1 MNATRTID
9 VRELINGRPFGAFQK
24 LVVFF
29 CFLIIALDGFDVAVM
44 GLIAPQLR
52 EEWGVSPQA
61 LGPVLSAAL
70 IGLAIGALVAGP
82 LADRYGRKI
91 VLVCSVAFF
100 GFWTLVTA
108 CSADVTQLVV
118 FRFLTG
124 LGLGAAMPN
133 AATLTSEFAPDR
145 KRSFLVT
152 VAFCGF
158 SFGAASGGFLSAWM
172 IPHLGWHSVLI
183 LGGALPLL
191 VAPLLYWKMP
201 ESVSFLVTRKAAPA
215 KIQRILER
223 IAPGASDGRCEF
235 VLPTPAQRKSGARLV
250 LSGKYLFGTL
260 MLWCGYFTALF
271 LVYLFSS
278 WLPTLVKD
286 GGYSVADAA
295 IVTSMFQVGGPVGS
309 LVVGWAM
316 DRFKPHGVL
325 LLTMLAAAL
334 ATYAIGQVDD
344 ELFLLGAIAWA
355 VGFCLNGGSVGM
367 NALATCF
374 YPTEAR
380 ATGASWMSGIGR
392 FGAILSAFAGGQMIA
407 MGLPLEQVFALLA
420 IPGVLSGLAMAAK
433 GLGDRRRLADAGVLQ
448 ANPAHS

>member
-9 VRELINGRPFGAFQK
+9 VRELINSRPFGAFQK

-29 CFLIIALDGFDVAVM
+29 CFVIIALDGFDVAVM

-52 EEWGVSPQA
+52 EEWGVSPQD

-70 IGLAIGALVAGP
+70 IGLAAGALVAGP

-91 VLVCSVAFF
+91 VLVTSVVFF

-108 CSADVTQLVV
+108 FSTDVTQLVI

-158 SFGAASGGFLSAWM
+158 SFGAAGGGFISAWM
-172 IPHLGWHSVLI
+172 IPNLGWQSVLI
-183 LGGALPLL
+183 LGGVLPLL
-191 VAPLLYWKMP
+191 VAPLLWWKMP
-201 ESVSFLVTRKAAPA
+201 ESVSFMVTSKAPRE
-215 KIQRILER
+215 RIHRVMEK
-223 IAPGASDGRCEF
+223 IAPGASDSRSNF
-235 VLPTPAQRKSGARLV
+235 VLPTPAQHKGGLQLI

-260 MLWCGYFTALF
+260 MLWLGYFTALF
-271 LVYLFSS
+271 MVYLFSS

-286 GGYSVADAA
+286 GGYSVSDAA
-295 IVTSMFQVGGPVGS
+295 IVTSLFQVGGPVGS
-309 LVVGWAM
+309 LFVGWAM
-316 DRFKPHGVL
+316 DRFRPHAVL
-325 LLTMLAAAL
+325 LLTMLLGAL
-334 ATYAIGQVDD
+334 TTYAIGQVNHD
-344 ELFLLGAIAWA
+344 LALLGAIAWA
-355 VGFCLNGGSVGM
+355 IGFCLNGGSVGM
-367 NALATCF
+367 NAVATGF

-380 ATGASWMSGIGR
+380 ATGACWMSGIGR

-407 MGLPLEQVFALLA
+407 MGMPLEQVFALLA
-420 IPGVLSGLAMAAK
+420 IPAVLSGLAMAAK
-433 GLGDRRRLADAGVLQ
+433 GMSERRESLQ
-448 ANPAHS
+448 AQPALS